1 MTALLLYGGHN
12 DDYVLTIRPAAADD
26 TGAIRHLAVIAG
38 RPRPTGHALLA
49 EQDGTPV
56 AAIALTTGTLFADPR
71 LPPKAAARALR
82 LCRYQLL
89 RQGANVAPL
98 WARRHR
104 R

>member
-1 MTALLLYGGHN
+1 MTALLLGGGPI
-12 DDYVLTIRPAAADD
+12 DDHLLTIRPAAAHDAR
-26 TGAIRHLAVIAG
+26 AIHRLAIIAG
-38 RPRPTGHALLA
+38 CPRPTGHALLA

-56 AAIALTTGTLFADPR
+56 AAIALTTGTLLADPL

-89 RQGANVAPL
+89 RQGANIAPL